1 MKKIIMLI
9 VLLISFVSFAQEQVN
24 PQIEKVGNETKA
36 TYFHDNGAVKQQGF
50 FNANGKLQG
59 TWTSYDAQGNKLAIG
74 NYDNG
79 RKVGKW
85 FFWSD
90 DILREVDFVEFKI
103 ASVNEW
109 KNESKLATRN

>member
-1 MKKIIMLI
+1 MKKIAILFA
-9 VLLISFVSFAQEQVN
+9 LLISVVSYAQEQIN
-24 PQIEKVGNETKA
+24 PIVEKVGDETKV
-36 TYFHDNGAVKQQGF
+36 TYFHENGVVKQHGF
-50 FNANGKLQG
+50 FNENGKLQG
-59 TWTSYDAQGNKLAIG
+59 TWTSYDLQGNKLAIG

-90 DILREVDFVEFKI
+90 DTLREVDFVEFKI

-109 KNESKLATRN
+109 KSDSKLAIRN